1 MKKQQNGFSTW
12 LLTKWFK
19 THPPRLKKTGKK
31 QKWKNTKE
39 QGEKYKDKDSLQE
52 DKAEDKYRSR
62 KEGKKIKTFLG
73 DLVSN
78 PEVLAWKLTEL
89 EKLKRKKLQE
99 TLDNSNAGKPLVRRE
114 LAYPSCI
121 LTKAWFQNKLFWK
134 STHCW
139 YLKYSGWIKRTSWE
153 TAISH
158 MTTTGTHLNI

>member
-1 MKKQQNGFSTW
+1 M
-12 LLTKWFK
+12 
-19 THPPRLKKTGKK
+19 KKTGKK

-78 PEVLAWKLTEL
+78 PEVQARKLTEA

-99 TLDNSNAGKPLVRRE
+99 TLDNSNAGKPLVQRE
-114 LAYPSCI
+114 LAYPSWI
-121 LTKAWFQNKLFWK
+121 LTMAWFQNKWF
-134 STHCW
+134 
-139 YLKYSGWIKRTSWE
+139 
-153 TAISH
+153 
-158 MTTTGTHLNI
+158 